1 MNIITQYLNKLQEAE
16 RIEKV
21 LKKSLSSLSEAE
33 KQESPLLTN
42 KQTIEIMTQMD
53 NIRKSWKLKYPME

>member
-33 KQESPLLTN
+33 KQESLYKN
-42 KQTIEIMTQMD
+42 
-53 NIRKSWKLKYPME
+53 